1 MKPKNQLDTKMPA
14 PVIEFLVSSPVGL
27 LSLKASELGLT
38 HLQVSCL
45 ETISRTLEVKSST
58 VLDKDVNAPVDKAS
72 VDKTLVEQGRAH
84 LELTLAQ
91 LTDYFAG
98 KRRHFELPLAPK
110 GTAFQRQVWQ
120 ALSELNFG
128 QVCSYS
134 DIANTIARPK
144 AVRAVGAAN
153 GANPIAIIVPCHR
166 VIGKSGKLTGY
177 AYGLEMKQYL
187 LDLEGIV

>member
-1 MKPKNQLDTKMPA
+1 MKPKSQLDTKMPA

-45 ETISRTLEVKSST
+45 ETISRTFEVKSST
-58 VLDKDVNAPVDKAS
+58 VLDKDVNAPVDKAP

-98 KRRHFELPLAPK
+98 KRQHFELPLAPK

-120 ALSELNFG
+120 ALSELKFG

-177 AYGLEMKQYL
+177 AYGLKMKQYL

>member
-1 MKPKNQLDTKMPA
+1 MKPKNQIDSKMPA

-27 LSLKASELGLT
+27 LSLKASGLGLT

-45 ETISRTLEVKSST
+45 EAVSQILEVKSTT
-58 VLDKDVNAPVDKAS
+58 VLDRDLNPPIDKAL
-72 VDKTLVEQGRAH
+72 VDQGRAH
-84 LELTLAQ
+84 LDLTLAQ
-91 LTDYFAG
+91 LTEYFAG
-98 KRRHFELPLAPK
+98 KRQHFELPLAPK
-110 GTAFQRQVWQ
+110 GTEFQRQVWQ

-134 DIANTIARPK
+134 DIANHIERPK

-177 AYGLEMKQYL
+177 AYGLDMKQYL

>member
-1 MKPKNQLDTKMPA
+1 MKPKNQLDTKMSA
-14 PVIEFLVSSPVGL
+14 PVIEFLVTSPVGL
-27 LSLKASELGLT
+27 LSLKASGLGLT

-45 ETISRTLEVKSST
+45 ETVSHTLEVQSST
-58 VLDKDVNAPVDKAS
+58 VLDRDLIAPI
-72 VDKTLVEQGRAH
+72 DKTLVAKARSH
-84 LELTLAQ
+84 IELTLAQ
-91 LTDYFAG
+91 LADYFAG
-98 KRRHFELPLAPK
+98 KRQHFELPLAPK
-110 GTAFQRQVWQ
+110 GTEFQRQVWQ

-166 VIGKSGKLTGY
+166 VIGKGGQLTGY
-177 AYGLEMKQYL
+177 AYGLKMKQYL
-187 LDLEGIV
+187 LDLEGLS